1 MQIVGNV
8 KLREV
13 LQWTRHDIYYLL
25 VLASVPTF
33 FYYFTGWKWLSL
45 PWLPIALI
53 GTAVTFIV
61 SFKNN
66 ASYDRNWEAREIW
79 GGIVNNSRD
88 WATSIIGYIKA
99 DVDDQIDVRAVQRR
113 LINRHIA
120 WLTALRYQLREAK
133 PWEVMDKKYNAEY
146 AARFL
151 TIEEHANDLP
161 DVLKRYLPEAELERV
176 LKLSNKPAQIL
187 VLQTEDLRSLHALGL
202 IDNYKHV
209 ELQNVITELHNQQ
222 GGSERIKN
230 FPYPRQYATLNL
242 FYVRIFTFLLPFGML
257 PEFERAMGANFV
269 WLTIPLTALAGWIFT
284 TMEKVGEASENP
296 FEGGAND
303 IPITQISRNIEIDLL
318 QMLGERDVPSVVQP
332 SNGVIL

>member
-1 MQIVGNV
+1 MTGIG
-8 KLREV
+8 KPEKSGAESSITAAIGR
-13 LQWTRHDIYYLL
+13 R
-25 VLASVPTF
+25 ASSDYVEGET
-33 FYYFTGWKWLSL
+33 
-45 PWLPIALI
+45 
-53 GTAVTFIV
+53 
-61 SFKNN
+61 
-66 ASYDRNWEAREIW
+66 
-79 GGIVNNSRD
+79 
-88 WATSIIGYIKA
+88 
-99 DVDDQIDVRAVQRR
+99 DDQIDVQAVHRR

-120 WLTALRYQLREAK
+120 WLTALRYQLREEK

-151 TIEEHANDLP
+151 TVEEHAGDLP
-161 DVLKRYLPEAELERV
+161 DVLKRYLPEEELERV
-176 LKLSNKPAQIL
+176 LKLANKPAQIL
-187 VLQTEDLRSLHALGL
+187 VLQTEDLRNLHTRGL

-257 PEFERAMGANFV
+257 PEFERPMGSNFV
-269 WLTIPLTALAGWIFT
+269 WLTIPLKGLAGWIFT

-318 QMLGERDVPSVVQP
+318 QMLGETNVPSVVQP
-332 SNGVIL
+332 TNGVILWVFN